1 LLTLADT
8 LSFYKRKDIQEA
20 IVSYSKEREVCVM
33 YGLQNFGKRPDVINY
48 PADIIELV
56 KNNATSFHVSEES
69 WYNPLQLSPEMR
81 REQLDELR
89 KGWDLVLDIDC
100 PFLEY
105 SQIAGSLIMQT
116 LKYHGIKSISC
127 KFSGNHGFHIAVPF
141 EAFPEK
147 ANNRATKDLFP
158 EAPRVIAAYIRHF
171 IGEQLSAKILQK
183 DSLLNIIKKT
193 GKNKEEIVKN
203 GKFDPFSMLE
213 IDTILIASR
222 HLYRAPYSFN
232 EKSGLISIPI
242 NPDKIIEFNK
252 ESAKPNN
259 VRVNDFIFL
268 DKRNVSRDE
277 AKRLFVEAYDYDAR
291 NQKNIDIEEEMRG
304 DKKAK
309 RSFDDSLQQAI
320 PMDLFPPCI
329 KNILKG
335 LQDGK
340 KRSLFI
346 LTNFLTCCGWDY
358 EQIDGLLTDWNKRN
372 SEQLREVLIKGQ
384 LRYHKQ
390 RKKKIPP
397 PNCRRAYED
406 MQMCRPDSLCGKIK
420 NPVQYAKR
428 RAYFA
433 RTEKTEDKKG
443 GARLTEEQKE
453 MRKMYRE
460 KIKKEKTVND

>member
-1 LLTLADT
+1 MLTLADT
-8 LSFYKRKDIQEA
+8 LSYYKRRDIQDA
-20 IVSYSKEREVCVM
+20 IVSYSKDREVCAM

-48 PADIIELV
+48 PGDILELV
-56 KNNATSFHVSEES
+56 KGNATSFHVSEEKWFS
-69 WYNPLQLSPEMR
+69 PLQLSSEMR

-100 PFLEY
+100 PILEY
-105 SQIAGSLIMQT
+105 SAIAGALIVDAIR
-116 LKYHGIKSISC
+116 YHGIKAVSC

-147 ANNRATKDLFP
+147 VNNRETKDLFP

-171 IGEQLSAKILQK
+171 IGEQLSAGILQK
-183 DSLLNIIKKT
+183 DSIADVIKKT
-193 GKNKEEIVKN
+193 GKSKEDIVKN
-203 GKFDPFSMLE
+203 GKFDPFMILE

-232 EKSGLISIPI
+232 EKSGLISVPI
-242 NPDKIIEFNK
+242 DPGKIVEFKK
-252 ESAKPNN
+252 ESARPAN
-259 VRVNDFIFL
+259 VKVNEFIFL
-268 DKRNVSRDE
+268 DRKGLKADE

-291 NQKNIDIEEEMRG
+291 NNKNNYIEERMNE
-304 DKKAK
+304 DKKIK

-320 PMDLFPPCI
+320 PMDFFPPCI
-329 KNILKG
+329 HNILKG

-346 LTNFLTCCGWDY
+346 LTNFLTCCGWEY
-358 EQIDGLLTDWNKRN
+358 EQIEGLMTDWNKRN

-397 PNCRRAYED
+397 PNCRRTYED
-406 MQMCRPDSLCGKIK
+406 IQVCKPDSLCMKIK
-420 NPVQYAKR
+420 NPVQYSKR

-433 RTEKTEDKKG
+433 RTENPEAKKVG
-443 GARLTEEQKE
+443 PRLTEEQKE
-453 MRKMYRE
+453 MRRLHRE
-460 KIKKEKTVND
+460 KLKKEKNQKV